1 MTEKQREKYRPFF
14 HERGGIFTSKARKRL
29 LGLSPGR
36 SGWAEE
42 TSDFRSDRNH
52 DVKQAL
58 VDLEM
63 FIDVADKKDID
74 RVLNE
79 GSLRPVVAALLP
91 LSAGPDRSRAEIA
104 DMFVRWGLDYLVS
117 TVGRDNPIIAAFQ
130 PDIDKIVQLSY
141 LLVRSLEGD

>member
-1 MTEKQREKYRPFF
+1 MTEKQREKYRPFI

-36 SGWAEE
+36 PGWTEE

-63 FIDVADKKDID
+63 FIEVADSKDVNK
-74 RVLNE
+74 VLNE
-79 GSLRPVVAALLP
+79 GSLRPVIAALLSS
-91 LSAGPDRSRAEIA
+91 LEPDRSRAEIA
-104 DMFVRWGLDYLVS
+104 DMFVSWGLDYLVS
-117 TVGRDNPIIAAFQ
+117 TVSRDNPVIAAFQ
-130 PDIDKIVQLSY
+130 TDIDKIVQLSY
-141 LLVRSLEGD
+141 LLVRSFEGG